1 MLVSKEL
8 SRLEPVELREIWPNE
23 TTDFTPWLAEKK
35 PLPPWGHAGDG
46 S

>member
-1 MLVSKEL
+1 MSKEL

-23 TTDFTPWLAEKK
+23 ATDFTPWLAKAENLSF
-35 PLPPWGHAGDG
+35 PGGNPRHG

>member
-1 MLVSKEL
+1 MFKEL

-23 TTDFTPWLAEKK
+23 ATDFTPWLAKAENLSF
-35 PLPPWGHAGDG
+35 PGGNPRYG